1 MILSRWPYIF
11 IGCLGFVLVV
21 AGLIV
26 WRCCVHRRKKKEAA
40 AARMRLPDT
49 APRSPNPH
57 QVSFKNLE
65 NGDMEMREGKGYDNY
80 HGSDY
85 RPSFASSRTRV

>member
-1 MILSRWPYIF
+1 
-11 IGCLGFVLVV
+11 
-21 AGLIV
+21 
-26 WRCCVHRRKKKEAA
+26 
-40 AARMRLPDT
+40 MRLPDT
-49 APRSPNPH
+49 GPRSPNPH